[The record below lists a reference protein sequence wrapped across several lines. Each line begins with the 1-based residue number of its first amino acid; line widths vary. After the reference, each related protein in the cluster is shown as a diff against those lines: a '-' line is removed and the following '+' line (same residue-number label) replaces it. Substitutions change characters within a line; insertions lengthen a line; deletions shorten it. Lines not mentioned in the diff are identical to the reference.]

1 MFDIYER
8 AVGGNSTFLLN
19 IPPNRDGKFSPTD
32 VAVLKETGQRIR
44 ETYGTDL
51 FRQAKG
57 PKELLDQNADTY
69 VTVDKDEAGIVIST
83 PQPVTLNRLVIQ
95 EAIATN
101 GERVEKHAVDAWIE
115 GGWKEIAHATN
126 IGYKRILRFPDVTT
140 DKIRVRILESRL
152 TPAICTISAHHYKAR
167 PPRLSAQ
174 RSIDGL
180 VTIEPMAQEFGW
192 KAHGENIAENLNAG
206 FKIYYTTDGTEPSAG
221 ATEYKAPFQMG
232 NSELKAVAI
241 LNGEKGATLQERFGL
256 IKKGWKPAGK
266 TSDYIAIDLGS
277 EQTISGFAYT
287 PKKEGGKGTVGG
299 TIRTSDDGKSWKE
312 AESFEFGNLVND
324 PSKRFHHFKKA
335 VKARYVKIE
344 AAEIA
349 AGTEEAAIAEI
360 DLF

>member
-1 MFDIYER
+1 M
-8 AVGGNSTFLLN
+8 
-19 IPPNRDGKFSPTD
+19 
-32 VAVLKETGQRIR
+32 KETGQRIR

-57 PKELLDQNADTY
+57 PKEVLDQNADTY
-69 VTVDKDEAGIVIST
+69 VTADKDGAGIVIST
-83 PQPVTLNRLVIQ
+83 PQPVTLNRLVLQ

-101 GERVEKHAVDAWIE
+101 GERVEKHAVDAWID

-221 ATEYKAPFQMG
+221 STEYKAPFLMG

-241 LNGEKGATLQERFGL
+241 LNGEKGAILQERFGL
-256 IKKGWKPAGK
+256 VKKGWKIADK
-266 TSDYIAIDLGS
+266 TAQSLAIDLGS
-277 EQTISGFAYT
+277 QQTVSGFAFT
-287 PKKEGGKGTVGG
+287 PQKQGGKGTVAGI
-299 TIRTSDDGKSWKE
+299 IRISNDGKNWKE
-312 AESFEFGNLVND
+312 VERFEFGNLIND
-324 PSKRFHHFKKA
+324 PSKRYHHFKQT
-335 VKARYVKIE
+335 VKARYVQVE

-349 AGTEEAAIAEI
+349 ARTEAAALAGI
-360 DLF
+360 DIF